1 MRVFLL
7 VALLACA
14 ALAAQKKG
22 YDDVCEEMI
31 EHAQLAAQAHNRG
44 NTKESDRQVRSV
56 SRASSHTPVEST
68 VLSSFCALFYIAW
81 KVNADDIDGC
91 CGGCL

>member
-56 SRASSHTPVEST
+56 SRAFFAHASRKYSLVFFLCSFLHSMESK
-68 VLSSFCALFYIAW
+68 C
-81 KVNADDIDGC
+81 
-91 CGGCL
+91 